1 MDIHELRV
9 AKKIHQ
15 VFRHAPWS
23 IPNLEYTRVS
33 DFKELSARC
42 TDALE
47 AMVAHEAQSTITL
60 KSDEV
65 EEFWNPILQD
75 NIDQFLQGLISVFQG
90 PGIQVRPP
98 QDPTFFPYFVEE
110 NIIDWR
116 APDLLPATAKHDDI
130 TSNDVILLIA
140 EIFTNLISFEDILS
154 PTSSLDKSD
163 EDDASRTLNI
173 LL

>member
-1 MDIHELRV
+1 M
-9 AKKIHQ
+9 
-15 VFRHAPWS
+15 
-23 IPNLEYTRVS
+23 
-33 DFKELSARC
+33 
-42 TDALE
+42 DALE
-47 AMVAHEAQSTITL
+47 AMVAHEAQSAITL

-98 QDPTFFPYFVEE
+98 QDPTFVPYFVEE

-116 APDLLPATAKHDDI
+116 APDLLSATAEDDDDI
-130 TSNDVILLIA
+130 ASNDVIPPTSTHEA
-140 EIFTNLISFEDILS
+140 KIFTNLISFKDILS
-154 PTSSLDKSD
+154 PVFSLDESD
-163 EDDASRTLNI
+163 EDEAPRTLNI